1 MEGWSVEDNG
11 AGICFNVYC
20 YNVQPGIEIDYAT
33 GDSWI
38 AEEQTSINE
47 TPSAEETS
55 SDTDNTDDT
64 DDTET
69 MDFII
74 NTNTKKFHVTT
85 CSSVDDMAEH
95 NKKEYSGT
103 VEELVEQGYSPC
115 KRCLAGY

>member
-1 MEGWSVEDNG
+1 LVEKIPEYNPAISKEDDGIDTPIFEEDNLVASGVQMEGWSVEDNG

-38 AEEQTSINE
+38 AEE
-47 TPSAEETS
+47 
-55 SDTDNTDDT
+55 
-64 DDTET
+64 
-69 MDFII
+69 
-74 NTNTKKFHVTT
+74 
-85 CSSVDDMAEH
+85 H